1 MVMLLSF
8 PVLIQGGEKI
18 FILIQLSEM
27 YEAGSVKIMAT
38 ETFSGSELFKYCSH
52 LLKQQKKI
60 P

>member
-8 PVLIQGGEKI
+8 PVPIQGGEKI

-38 ETFSGSELFKYCSH
+38 
-52 LLKQQKKI
+52 
-60 P
+60 